1 MISNNL
7 PSIYIIGGGRTGASL
22 AAYFLH
28 LGLRVNAVVER
39 NTNRLNFLKREL
51 QWNFVF
57 FRTSTSSINDSRYIF
72 ITTQDHFIANLA
84 NELSRLKVDWKD
96 KIVLHCSGTLPSEI
110 LEPVRR
116 LGARVAAIHPI
127 YSFSE
132 DPRRNQN
139 LNEIWFD
146 GEGDQEAIASIKSLV
161 TPKKKPRFFEVTPAQ
176 KIALHLATVFYSNF
190 YVALAQMSSELLAG
204 MELSDKDAFTM
215 LAPLLLASHQQVLE
229 NGPSQAL
236 TGPLKRGDEITIATH
251 LNYLRS
257 NHPEYLEIYIQ
268 LSRKLLAISGLSNQ
282 DQVRLEGILQ
292 QFQQ

>member
-28 LGLRVNAVVER
+28 LGLKVNAVVER
-39 NTNRLNFLKREL
+39 NTYRLNFLKREL
-51 QWNFVF
+51 KWNFVVP
-57 FRTSTSSINDSRYIF
+57 RISPSSLNVSRF
-72 ITTQDHFIANLA
+72 ILLTTQDKFIANVA
-84 NELSRLKVDWKD
+84 AELSRLEIDWKN

-110 LEPVRR
+110 LESLRR

-132 DPRRNQN
+132 DPRSNYN

-161 TPKKKPRFFEVTPAQ
+161 TPEKNPRFLEVTPAQ

-190 YVALAQMSSELLAG
+190 YVAIAQMSCELLAG
-204 MELSDKDAFTM
+204 MDLSDKDAFTM
-215 LAPLLLASHQQVLE
+215 LDPLLSASHQQVLE
-229 NGPSQAL
+229 NGLSQAL
-236 TGPLKRGDEITIATH
+236 TGPLKRGDEITIVTH

-268 LSRKLLAISGLSNQ
+268 LSRKLLAISGLSGK

>member
-22 AAYFLH
+22 AAYFLY
-28 LGLRVNAVVER
+28 LGLRVNALVER
-39 NTNRLNFLKREL
+39 NTSRLNYLKHEL

-57 FRTSTSSINDSRYIF
+57 PRLSPRSINNSRF
-72 ITTQDHFIANLA
+72 ILLTTQDNFIANVA
-84 NELSRLKVDWKD
+84 AELSRLKIYWKD

-139 LNEIWFD
+139 LNKIWFD

-161 TPKKKPRFFEVTPAQ
+161 TPQKNPRFLEVTPAQ

-190 YVALAQMSSELLAG
+190 YIALAQMCRELLAG

-215 LAPLLLASHQQVLE
+215 LEPLLSASHHQVLE
-229 NGPSQAL
+229 NGLSLAL
-236 TGPLKRGDEITIATH
+236 TGPVKRGDEITIVTH
-251 LNYLRS
+251 LNYLR
-257 NHPEYLEIYIQ
+257 NNYPELVEIYIQ
-268 LSRKLLAISGLSNQ
+268 LSRKLLAISGLSGK